1 MTFAEPLNLFA
12 LLLLPVILLIMWR
25 TDRAAKKRLAEVVS
39 PRLLR
44 GLTDSAL
51 PLLRLTRR
59 FLLLFAL
66 ACFIFALARPQWGFS
81 ELSVTHRGRDILLA
95 VDTSK
100 SMLANDVVPNRLTR
114 AKLTAEDLIH
124 AMPGDR
130 FGLIAFA
137 GEAQVEAPLTLDF
150 SNVLDALAK
159 LNTDTVERGGTDFA
173 AAIRGAEQ
181 ALGKQPGNYKAMV
194 LFTDGEELD
203 EDGLTAAKDA
213 AKFGIR
219 IFTIGVGS
227 PEGST
232 ILSESGSPLRDRNG
246 QVVHSKLDERFLTQ
260 LAEATGGFYSRLSP
274 TTIPR
279 LVSAGLQKLSEGN
292 IDERSLRKPIERY
305 QWPLGIGLLSLFL
318 SAILSERRKKI
329 LVSHG
334 ALSAASALLVYLGSS
349 ATSAQAANGLDL
361 YNRGD
366 FEGALNSFQQQLEHD
381 QKSPITNF
389 NAGDAAYRLDRY
401 DEAFEA
407 YAKVLESRDPNLR
420 QKAYYNA
427 GNTLF
432 KEGDGQDELERRL
445 TNYYDARYLYHQSL
459 NLNPQDE
466 PTKKNL
472 ALLEQRIKQAEIERD
487 QQRQKQLSQK
497 RAQSGRQRPGKR
509 KRPNQNGQ
517 PQPGQEPQDEM
528 SPGGSDQDQDQPGYS
543 DDADQP
549 GDEGQRETQPE
560 PTPDKKKGDLRE
572 LDPSDKLQDQKSN
585 EAPQPN
591 GRMTPDEAL
600 GLLDSL
606 QSEEDHVD
614 LTHRKREHGVLRD
627 W

>member
-1 MTFAEPLNLFA
+1 MTFAEPYYLFG
-12 LLLLPVILLIMWR
+12 LLLLPLIFLIMWR
-25 TDRAAKKRLAEVVS
+25 GDRLAKKRLAKVVS

-44 GLTDSAL
+44 GLTDPAL
-51 PLLRLTRR
+51 SFLRLARR
-59 FLLLFAL
+59 FLLLCAL
-66 ACFIFALARPQWGFS
+66 ACFIVALARPQWGYS

-114 AKLTAEDLIH
+114 AKLAAEDLIQ

-150 SNVLDALAK
+150 PSVLDALAK

-181 ALGKQPGNYKAMV
+181 ALGKQLGNYKAMV

-203 EDGLTAAKDA
+203 EDGLAAAKDV
-213 AKFGIR
+213 AKIGIR
-219 IFTIGVGS
+219 IFTVGVGS
-227 PEGST
+227 SEGST
-232 ILSESGSPLRDRNG
+232 IPAESGSPLRDRNG
-246 QVVHSKLDERFLTQ
+246 QVVRSKLDEQFLRQ

-274 TTIPR
+274 TAIPR

-292 IDERSLRKPIERY
+292 IDARSLRTPIERY
-305 QWPLGIGLLSLFL
+305 QWPLSIGLLALFL
-318 SAILSERRKKI
+318 SAILSERRKKA
-329 LVSHG
+329 SASQA
-334 ALSAASALLVYLGSS
+334 ALSAASVLLVYAGIS
-349 ATSAQAANGLDL
+349 ATSADAATGLDL

-366 FEGALNSFQQQLEHD
+366 FEGALSSFQLQLQQD
-381 QKSPITNF
+381 PKSPVTNF
-389 NAGDAAYRLDRY
+389 NAGDAAYRLDKY

-407 YAKVLESRDPNLR
+407 YAKALESHDPNLR
-420 QKAYYNA
+420 QKSYYNA
-427 GNTLF
+427 GNALF
-432 KEGDGQDELERRL
+432 KEGDGQEELGRRL

-459 NLNPQDE
+459 DLNPQDE
-466 PTKKNL
+466 ATKKNL
-472 ALLEQRIKQAEIERD
+472 ALLEQRIKQAEVERD
-487 QQRQKQLSQK
+487 EQRQKQLGQK
-497 RAQSGRQRPGKR
+497 RAQSGGPQRRKR

-517 PQPGQEPQDEM
+517 PQPGQEPQDQM
-528 SPGGSDQDQDQPGYS
+528 SPGGSDQDQDQPGDS

-560 PTPDKKKGDLRE
+560 PTPGKKKGDLRE
-572 LDPSDKLQDQKSN
+572 LDPSGKSQDQKPN
-585 EAPQPN
+585 QAPQPN
-591 GRMTPDEAL
+591 DRMTPDEAL

>member
-1 MTFAEPLNLFA
+1 MTFAEPYYLFG
-12 LLLLPVILLIMWR
+12 LLLLPLIFLIMWR
-25 TDRAAKKRLAEVVS
+25 GDRLAKKRLAKVAS

-44 GLTDSAL
+44 GLTDPAL
-51 PLLRLTRR
+51 PLLRLARR
-59 FLLLFAL
+59 FLLLCAL
-66 ACFIFALARPQWGFS
+66 ACFIVALARPQWGYS

-114 AKLTAEDLIH
+114 AKLAAEDLIQ

-150 SNVLDALAK
+150 PSVLDALAK

-181 ALGKQPGNYKAMV
+181 ALGKQLGNYKAMV

-203 EDGLTAAKDA
+203 EDGLAAAKDV

-219 IFTIGVGS
+219 IFTVGVGS
-227 PEGST
+227 SEGSA
-232 ILSESGSPLRDRNG
+232 IPAESGSPLRDRNG
-246 QVVHSKLDERFLTQ
+246 QVVRSKLDEQFLRQ
-260 LAEATGGFYSRLSP
+260 LAEATGGFYCRLSP
-274 TTIPR
+274 TAIPR

-292 IDERSLRKPIERY
+292 IDERSLRTPIERY
-305 QWPLGIGLLSLFL
+305 QWPLSIGLLALFL
-318 SAILSERRKKI
+318 SAILSERRKKA
-329 LVSHG
+329 SASPA
-334 ALSAASALLVYLGSS
+334 ALSAASALLVYAGISG
-349 ATSAQAANGLDL
+349 TSAEAATGLDL

-366 FEGALNSFQQQLEHD
+366 FEGALSSFQQQLQQD
-381 QKSPITNF
+381 PKSPVTNF
-389 NAGDAAYRLDRY
+389 NAGDAAYRLDKY

-407 YAKVLESRDPNLR
+407 YAKALESHDPNLR
-420 QKAYYNA
+420 QKSYYNA
-427 GNTLF
+427 GNALF
-432 KEGDGQDELERRL
+432 KEGDGQEELERRL

-459 NLNPQDE
+459 DLNPQDE
-466 PTKKNL
+466 ATKKNL
-472 ALLEQRIKQAEIERD
+472 ALLEQRIKQAEVRRD
-487 QQRQKQLSQK
+487 EQRQKQLGQK
-497 RAQSGRQRPGKR
+497 RAQSGGQQRRKR

-517 PQPGQEPQDEM
+517 PEPGQEPQDQM
-528 SPGGSDQDQDQPGYS
+528 SPGGSDQDQDQPGDS

-549 GDEGQRETQPE
+549 GGEGQRETQPE
-560 PTPDKKKGDLRE
+560 PSPGKKKGDLRE
-572 LDPSDKLQDQKSN
+572 LDPSDKSQDQKPN
-585 EAPQPN
+585 QAPEPN
-591 GRMTPDEAL
+591 DRMTPDEAL